1 MNADPRGS
9 QDTPEFPDESE
20 SERGRRASVE
30 LPMTAKLCRQCLRL
44 AEVHGAAITVLSSS
58 SSREL
63 MYATDSVA
71 QHLDELQFTGG
82 DGPCVDAFTTERPM
96 FCNDTSS
103 DSAND
108 IWPGFAS
115 EADKAGV
122 GSVFAFPLR
131 GGGDVFGVLE
141 LYRLDPIGLDDEQIE
156 LATASAAAISM
167 AILAELPVTGDLD
180 AGMLVNAFHRP
191 EVNQA
196 VGMIA
201 IQLRVSVEESLSRLR
216 AAAYSSGRP
225 IWEIAADVVNRRIR
239 FTHGGEDG

>member
-1 MNADPRGS
+1 
-9 QDTPEFPDESE
+9 
-20 SERGRRASVE
+20 
-30 LPMTAKLCRQCLRL
+30 MT
-44 AEVHGAAITVLSSS
+44 
-58 SSREL
+58 
-63 MYATDSVA
+63 
-71 QHLDELQFTGG
+71 
-82 DGPCVDAFTTERPM
+82 GPCVDAFTTERTDV

-196 VGMIA
+196 SRDDRHPTSCLGR
-201 IQLRVSVEESLSRLR
+201 RVAFLGFEP
-216 AAAYSSGRP
+216 AAYSSGRP
-225 IWEIAADVVNRRIR
+225 IWEIAADVGESADPIR
-239 FTHGGEDG
+239 TRW